1 MFKNCVASNKWTM
14 IFFVAGKNMRN
25 VARWNWSAKS
35 SASGYYSYWWE
46 GKSVWRGKVII
57 LCGMQAHHTCA
68 SGQLQKQKRES
79 SKSCLC
85 DFHSSAPSCLANRG
99 ALVLLA
105 ECFGCDQVGCC
116 GLHSL
121 AWISSSSFSVL
132 CLEFSLSLSFFSFF
146 FFLLC
151 LCAVQ
156 LFYLQKH
163 SIHLLFGWFL
173 LLLMFPS
180 TLLSQDLLA
189 LLEAMLWE
197 HQPFSSWVRGFECP
211 ESSVLLFSSLF
222 YHLTY
227 SERIH
232 DFHVL
237 LLPFSMV

>member
-1 MFKNCVASNKWTM
+1 MRHFGYTCTSVHALEFKNIGVLSKLKTCYYTSKTLMFKNCVTSNKWTM

-99 ALVLLA
+99 GLVLLA
-105 ECFGCDQVGCC
+105 ECFGCDQVECY
-116 GLHSL
+116 GLHLL
-121 AWISSSSFSVL
+121 ACISSSSFSVL

-146 FFLLC
+146 FWVFFLLLLLLC

-163 SIHLLFGWFL
+163 
-173 LLLMFPS
+173 
-180 TLLSQDLLA
+180 
-189 LLEAMLWE
+189 
-197 HQPFSSWVRGFECP
+197 
-211 ESSVLLFSSLF
+211 
-222 YHLTY
+222 
-227 SERIH
+227 
-232 DFHVL
+232 
-237 LLPFSMV
+237 